1 MTMTIKILGTGCRN
15 CVTLDR
21 VTREAVIALALDAS
35 VEKVEDYPTITAYG
49 VMTTPALVID
59 EQVVL
64 AGRVPTPTAL
74 RELLTTA
81 ATHHDQATNII
92 EGNDP

>member
-1 MTMTIKILGTGCRN
+1 VPQLR
-15 CVTLDR
+15 DPR
-21 VTREAVIALALDAS
+21 ATREAVAALALDAS
-35 VEKVEDYPTITAYG
+35 VEKVEDYPTITGYG

-64 AGRVPTPTAL
+64 AGRVPTPSAL
-74 RELLTTA
+74 RELLTDA
-81 ATHHDQATNII
+81 STHHDQAPTTI

>member
-1 MTMTIKILGTGCRN
+1 MTLTIKVLGTGCRN
-15 CVTLDR
+15 CVVLDR
-21 VTREAVIALALDAS
+21 VTREAVAALSLDAT
-35 VEKVEDYPTITAYG
+35 VEKVEDYQTITDYG

-74 RELLTTA
+74 RQILATA
-81 ATHHDQATNII
+81 STHHAPGPTTI
-92 EGNDP
+92 EGN